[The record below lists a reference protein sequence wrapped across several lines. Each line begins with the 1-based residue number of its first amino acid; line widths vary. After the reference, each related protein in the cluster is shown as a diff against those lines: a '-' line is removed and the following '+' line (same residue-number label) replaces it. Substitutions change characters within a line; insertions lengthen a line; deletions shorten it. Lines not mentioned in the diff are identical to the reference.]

1 MSLTRSAGH
10 WSRLSIGSKGQPIL
24 GNGNFAGKNYQGP
37 AVLLLGNLENKHN

>member
-24 GNGNFAGKNYQGP
+24 GNGMKNSQGP
-37 AVLLLGNLENKHN
+37 AVLLLGIYLTIILL